1 MQSPHKIGRARTNPL
16 AAPARELPA
25 GHPTVTEAQLRRLDH
40 PGPLREHA
48 ATGNLAPARSLAG
61 RRMRAPSAPS
71 RPPLGGSAAPL
82 ERSARATHA
91 SDATAGAAA
100 RASRP
105 RECAAAV
112 AARPAAPAWRPA
124 VASWTGTGGTRGGGA
139 VAALKPA
146 PARQTGRGESWATRV
161 RALGGAEAAEKS
173 SQVKSNDNP
182 QTNCGLCGGRTQR
195 ATTNEARTHAAWLQ
209 L

>member
-61 RRMRAPSAPS
+61 RRMRAPLHRRPRGRLSVAPLPPWSAPCAPRTLPMLLLAP
-71 RPPLGGSAAPL
+71 RPAP
-82 ERSARATHA
+82 
-91 SDATAGAAA
+91 AA
-100 RASRP
+100 RASVRQPLRP
-105 RECAAAV
+105 GQPPPGGLPWPAGPAPV
-112 AARPAAPAWRPA
+112 A
-124 VASWTGTGGTRGGGA
+124 RGGGA

-173 SQVKSNDNP
+173 SQVKSS
-182 QTNCGLCGGRTQR
+182 QTTIRKQTVRGRTQR

>member
-1 MQSPHKIGRARTNPL
+1 MQSPHKIGRARTNQL
-16 AAPARELPA
+16 AAPAHELPA
-25 GHPTVTEAQLRRLDH
+25 GHPIVTEAQLRRLDH

-112 AARPAAPAWRPA
+112 AARPAPAWRPA
-124 VASWTGTGGTRGGGA
+124 VASWTGTGGTRWW
-139 VAALKPA
+139 
-146 PARQTGRGESWATRV
+146 RC
-161 RALGGAEAAEKS
+161 GGAETCASTA
-173 SQVKSNDNP
+173 N
-182 QTNCGLCGGRTQR
+182 G
-195 ATTNEARTHAAWLQ
+195 AR
-209 L
+209 